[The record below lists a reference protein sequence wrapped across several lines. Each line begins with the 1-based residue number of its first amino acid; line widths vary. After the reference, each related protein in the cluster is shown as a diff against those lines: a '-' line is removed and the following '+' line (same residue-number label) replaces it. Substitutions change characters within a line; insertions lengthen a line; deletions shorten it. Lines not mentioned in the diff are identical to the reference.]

1 MTKETRRNN
10 INLTFGQVCIFHKVV
25 RGNFRS
31 YMLVIFFP
39 VTLLADNILSSSKKT
54 LSFYMDL
61 LSIDIHVEKLTLF
74 ETEVE
79 SFKEVVS
86 FKFGYK

>member
-1 MTKETRRNN
+1 
-10 INLTFGQVCIFHKVV
+10 
-25 RGNFRS
+25 
-31 YMLVIFFP
+31 MLVIFFP

>member
-1 MTKETRRNN
+1 M
-10 INLTFGQVCIFHKVV
+10 
-25 RGNFRS
+25 
-31 YMLVIFFP
+31 
-39 VTLLADNILSSSKKT
+39 TLLADNILSSSKKT

-61 LSIDIHVEKLTLF
+61 LSIDIHVEKLSLF